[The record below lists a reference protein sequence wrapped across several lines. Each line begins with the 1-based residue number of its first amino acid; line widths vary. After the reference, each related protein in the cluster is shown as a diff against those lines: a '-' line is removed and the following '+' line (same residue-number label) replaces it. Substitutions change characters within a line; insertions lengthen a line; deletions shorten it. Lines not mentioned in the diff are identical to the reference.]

1 MRKKLFW
8 IAPLALTAFAG
19 FLALGTY
26 VVMRLW
32 NWLTPELFGWH
43 TLTFFQALG
52 LIVLCRLLFGGL
64 GISRGPRREVRHRW
78 QARWGGM
85 TSEERER
92 FTFGMRGPGRHEAPP
107 PPAGV

>member
-1 MRKKLFW
+1 MRKKVLF
-8 IAPLALTAFAG
+8 IIPLALTAFVG
-19 FLALGTY
+19 LLVLGGY
-26 VVMRLW
+26 VTMRLW
-32 NWLTPELFGWH
+32 NWLTPALFGWH
-43 TLTFFQALG
+43 TLTFAQALG

-64 GISRGPRREVRHRW
+64 GISRGPRREARHRW

-92 FTFGMRGPGRHEAPP
+92 FTFGMRGSTHHEAPT